1 MEDGQQLGL
10 RERKQRQ
17 AKERIV
23 ASAMTLFAEYGFD
36 GVTVAQIAE
45 HAEVGRTTFFRYFAD
60 KQELLFA
67 DDAEL
72 LEVLTSAIDKTLE
85 EVGPVG
91 DSLGRA
97 LAAAR
102 TALRAVAE
110 VVVRESDWLALRE
123 RLIQQTPALLAR
135 NLLKLHRYAQA
146 SVDVLVRRGADLET
160 ATLAAGIAAACYTA
174 AHATT
179 LDAPERLPEAID
191 AAFERLARLG
201 PT

>member
-1 MEDGQQLGL
+1 MEDGQQLRL

-17 AKERIV
+17 AKERII

-146 SVDVLVRRGADLET
+146 SVDVLVSRGADLET
-160 ATLAAGIAAACYTA
+160 ATLAAGIAAACYTT